1 MRKKKPVIALFTLFF
16 NTVVTVSVYAYQ
28 AGPEFRYS
36 LSFSEAD
43 MHTYHVDFS
52 IRGTERDT
60 MELKMPQWM
69 PGYYQI
75 MNYADDLRDLSA
87 RDADGE
93 ELPITRTGS
102 NSWQLPG
109 TAGKDVVISY
119 DINTHRRFV
128 ANSYT
133 DSAHAYILPANTF
146 LYPEGHLDEPVVVHI
161 TSREGWDHIATGLK
175 MLPGTRDQFYAPDY
189 DILYD
194 CPLLAGNLEV
204 LPSFF
209 VEGVEHCFIAYE
221 PGNFDYQT
229 FMKDLALIVQT
240 AVDMFGEVPY
250 DSYTFIGLGKGLGGI
265 EHLNNTTI
273 SFHGSSL
280 ATGESRKR
288 VLAFIAHEYFH
299 HFNVKRIRPFELG
312 PFDYDRENRTN
323 QLWISEG
330 LTVYY
335 EYLLLRRAGLI
346 SDVELLD
353 FLAGDI
359 IAYENDHGKDDQSLR
374 EASFYTWEEG
384 PFGTRGGEDDRS
396 ISYYEKGCI
405 IGLLLDFQIRSAT
418 QNEHSLDDV
427 MRLLYQ
433 KYYKEL
439 QRGFTGAEFQHA
451 CESIAGMNL
460 AKLFGYVYSTEEI
473 DYQAYL
479 ELAGLQLENL
489 QADPDLP
496 SDGITYVLTRKDFTD
511 QLQREIYQSWQK
523 IIGEK

>member
-1 MRKKKPVIALFTLFF
+1 MRKKKPAITLFTLIF
-16 NTVVTVSVYAYQ
+16 NTVIIVSVYAFQ

-52 IRGTERDT
+52 VRGAERDT
-60 MELKMPQWM
+60 LDLNMPQWM

-75 MNYADDLRDLSA
+75 MNYADDLKDISA
-87 RDADGE
+87 RDTDGE
-93 ELPITRTGS
+93 ALPIIRTGGS
-102 NSWQLPG
+102 SWQLSG
-109 TAGKDVVISY
+109 TSGKDVVISY
-119 DINTHRRFV
+119 DIATHRRFV
-128 ANSYT
+128 ANSYA
-133 DSAHAYILPANTF
+133 DSAHAYILPTNTF
-146 LYPEGHLDEPVVVHI
+146 LYPEGYLDEPAVVHI
-161 TSREGWDHIATGLK
+161 INRDGWDQIATGLD
-175 MLPGTRDQFYAPDY
+175 MLPGTTNQFYAPDY

-194 CPLLAGNLEV
+194 SPLLAGNLEV
-204 LPSFF
+204 FPSFF
-209 VEGVEHCFIAYE
+209 VEGIEHRFMAYE
-221 PGNFDYQT
+221 PGDFESQP
-229 FMKDLALIVQT
+229 FMKDLKRIVQT

-250 DSYTFIGLGKGLGGI
+250 ESYTFIGLGKGLGGI

-312 PFDYDRENRTN
+312 PFDYSRENRTN

-346 SDVELLD
+346 SEKELLD

-359 IAYENDHGKDDQSLR
+359 NAYENDNGKDDQSLR

-384 PFGTRGGEDDRS
+384 PFGTRGGAADRS

-405 IGLLLDFQIRSAT
+405 VGLLLDFQIRSAT

-427 MRLLYQ
+427 MRLLYR
-433 KYYKEL
+433 KYYKEM
-439 QRGFTGAEFQHA
+439 QRGFTEAEFQHA
-451 CESIAGMNL
+451 CESIAGKKLSNL
-460 AKLFGYVYSTEEI
+460 FEYVYTTKEI
-473 DYQAYL
+473 DYPAYL
-479 ELAGLQLENL
+479 SLAGLQLEGP
-489 QADPDLP
+489 QDDPGRT
-496 SDGITYVLTRKDFTD
+496 SDGAEYSLTRKDFTD
-511 QLQREIYQSWQK
+511 QLQREIYTTWQENK
-523 IIGEK
+523 K